1 MGFPGNW
8 GQAAS
13 LRLTA
18 MARGTVQHAVD
29 HAEDWTT
36 PLPGLPAT
44 LRYSAGYD
52 AATAGRMAPAD
63 TDGRCILLTCPHFE
77 IQVAPGER
85 WRPTGATFYRVR
97 PAEAARILKREWG
110 SVIFTELSPEAA
122 HAVAEEI
129 LGCAGDRQAPAAG
142 SNRAV

>member
-1 MGFPGNW
+1 MGFPSNW

-13 LRLTA
+13 LRLTS
-18 MARGTVQHAVD
+18 MARGTVQHAID
-29 HAEDWTT
+29 QAGDWTT
-36 PLPGLPAT
+36 PLPLRAV

-97 PAEAARILKREWG
+97 PAEAARVLKREWG
-110 SVIFTELSPEAA
+110 SAIFTELSPEEA

-129 LGCAGDRQAPAAG
+129 LASAGDWQAPAAG
-142 SNRAV
+142 ADRAV